1 MVDTKKK
8 ELNYVIIF
16 KKVDITYVQDSDPQ
30 YSAVNQFPR
39 FRNEQLMPRGLG
51 WKRGMKSFGRYSN
64 WP

>member
-16 KKVDITYVQDSDPQ
+16 NKVDITYVQDSDPQ

-39 FRNEQLMPRGLG
+39 FRNNSSWCQGA
-51 WKRGMKSFGRYSN
+51 
-64 WP
+64 